1 MKRGYGVWFQGFKRS
16 SVLLALLVACISV
29 IACSSSDGPPAAPTT
44 LTGVVYLQGPVGGL
58 GYETETQ
65 SGTTDAQGRFNYR
78 PGESMMLFIG
88 DQPLSDEPFEAGALI
103 TMEEEE
109 IEEWAPSNLLVL
121 LELLDEDGDLRNG
134 VQIPAGIGA
143 ILSEL
148 TEEIDIGMDPADFPD
163 SPAVVALLEAMND
176 AGLFTDIH
184 RGPRVPLADAAEK
197 ARTNFLRAKSAR
209 ENGVTVITTSGNY
222 RGFKRIDA
230 TTGTEYYQW
239 LGIRYGENTT
249 GPMRWQPPFAY
260 SSTQD
265 YYAFA
270 WGDQAAQNPAYAAF
284 GEGRMSED
292 CLNLN
297 VTVKTS
303 DTGDVPDDLPVMVW
317 FHGGAFGILTSNV
330 ESYNNPISLPSKDVV
345 LVTVN
350 HRLGAFGYLA
360 HEALSYE
367 NNSLPTGDYNGSGN
381 YGQMDLILA
390 LEWVQDNIAAFGG
403 DAGNVTIFG
412 QSGGGAKALSLMAS
426 PLAEGLFHK
435 VICQSGMEAGESGTL
450 TGYSLDEAESIGAL
464 LTAEAGKTIAELR
477 DPGVSWQEIE
487 TAYRVGVIAEFYPGA
502 DPEEDG
508 ALAGFIPSTNI
519 DYHYMPKSLN
529 AAVQD
534 TLPNDV
540 PMLAGAT
547 AVDFVAGLD
556 LRPGILEKMP
566 WFPDSNE
573 GPFYVYKWSYVPPGL
588 ASENIGAYHSIDLI
602 YTFAYPISFV
612 THYFLGLFVDED
624 TLEPVDLGD
633 DPIGILA
640 ATGYFD
646 PFPTPATESLLL
658 TNEVM
663 TIWTN
668 FAKTGNPSVIQIPGL
683 TLGIDWPAYDTADE
697 RYVEIETSEAAPGY
711 ALTIKQGLEEAFG
724 EPSDPE

>member
-1 MKRGYGVWFQGFKRS
+1 MTQKGFNSWFQRLRDA
-16 SVLLALLVACISV
+16 SVLVVLCAACIGFL
-29 IACSSSDGPPAAPTT
+29 ACSSSDGPPAAPAAQ
-44 LTGVVYLQGPVGGL
+44 TGVVFLQGPVSGL
-58 GYETETQ
+58 NYATQTQ
-65 SGTTDAQGRFNYR
+65 SGTTDAQGRFNYL
-78 PGESMMLFIG
+78 PGETMMLYIG
-88 DQPLSDEPFEAGALI
+88 DHPLGDEPFEAGALI

-109 IEEWAPSNLLVL
+109 IEEWGPNNLLVL
-121 LELLDEDGDLRNG
+121 FELLDQDGDLNNG
-134 VQIPAGIGA
+134 IQIPQGIGGVLA
-143 ILSEL
+143 EL
-148 TEEIDIGMDPADFPD
+148 DAEIDIDLNVADFPD
-163 SPAVVALLEAMND
+163 SAGVVELLGAMNA
-176 AGLFTDIH
+176 AGMFTDTH
-184 RGPRVPLADAAEK
+184 RGPRTPIADAAEK

-209 ENGVTVITTSGNY
+209 ENGVVAVTTSGNY
-222 RGFKRIDA
+222 RGYTHTDA
-230 TTGTEYYQW
+230 NTGAEYLQW

-249 GPMRWQPPFAY
+249 GPMRWKAPLAY
-260 SSTQD
+260 ESAQD

-270 WGDQAAQNPAYAAF
+270 WGDQAAQNPAYAAY

-297 VTVKTS
+297 VTVKKS
-303 DTGDVPDDLPVMVW
+303 ATGGVPGDLPVMVW

-330 ESYNNPISLPSKDVV
+330 NSYNNPASLPSKDVV

-360 HEALSYE
+360 HPDLSDE
-367 NNSLPTGDYNGSGN
+367 TDYSGSGN
-381 YGQMDLILA
+381 YGQMDLVLA

-403 DAGNVTIFG
+403 DPGNVTIFG

-426 PLAEGLFHK
+426 PLAGGLFHK

-450 TGYSLDEAESIGAL
+450 TGYSLDLAESIGSL
-464 LTAEAGKTIAELR
+464 LTTEAGKTIAGLR

-487 TAYRVGVIAEFYPGA
+487 MAYRVGVIAEFYPGA
-502 DPEEDG
+502 DPVVDG

-519 DYHYMPKSLN
+519 DHHYMPKSLN
-529 AAVQD
+529 AAIQE

-566 WFPDSNE
+566 WFPDYNT

-588 ASENIGAYHSIDLI
+588 AQENIGAYHSIDLI

-624 TLEPVDLGD
+624 TLEPVDLGF
-633 DPIGILA
+633 DPIGILT
-640 ATGYFD
+640 ATGYFN
-646 PFPTPATESLLL
+646 PFPVPAMESILL

-668 FAKTGNPSVIQIPGL
+668 FAKNSNPSVVQIPGV
-683 TLGIDWPAYDTADE
+683 TLGIDWPAYETGE
-697 RYVEIETSEAAPGY
+697 EWYVEIEAREEEPGY
-711 ALTIKQGLEEAFG
+711 ALTPKKGLEDAFLP
-724 EPSDPE
+724 PSVPE